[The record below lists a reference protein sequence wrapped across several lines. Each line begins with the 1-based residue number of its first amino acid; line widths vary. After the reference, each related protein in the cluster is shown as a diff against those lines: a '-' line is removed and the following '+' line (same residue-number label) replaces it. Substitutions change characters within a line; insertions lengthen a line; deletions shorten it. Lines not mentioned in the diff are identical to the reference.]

1 MATRSAIG
9 IKHGD
14 RIKAIYCH
22 WDGYVEHVGFCLHTY
37 YQDSIKVNKLISM
50 GDVSGIGAEIGEKH
64 KFGNRAEYLPDGCA
78 TECTFYTRDREE
90 DAPFKSFGSDIVET
104 AEEAFVNH
112 YEHSGSKYFYLYD
125 HGVWYVAGRKG
136 EFNPLHEALNKA
148 VA

>member
-1 MATRSAIG
+1 MSTRSAIG

-22 WDGYVEHVGFCLHTY
+22 YDGYVGHVGLCIDTY

-50 GDVSGIGAEIGEKH
+50 GDMSGIGADIGEKH
-64 KFGNRAEYLPDGCA
+64 AFGNRAEYLNDGCA

-90 DAPFKSFGSDIVET
+90 DAPFLSLGSEKDFID
-104 AEEAFVNH
+104 N
-112 YEHSGSKYFYLYD
+112 YEGCGCEYFYLYD
-125 HGVWYVAGRKG
+125 HGVWYVKDHRK
-136 EFNPLHEALNKA
+136 EFVPLHEALAKI

>member
-22 WDGYVEHVGFCLHTY
+22 WDGYIEHVGLCLHTY
-37 YQDSIKVNKLISM
+37 YQDSIKANKLISM

-78 TECTFYTRDREE
+78 TECTFYTRDRGE
-90 DAPFKSFGSDIVET
+90 DAAFKSFATEAEFVE
-104 AEEAFVNH
+104 H
-112 YEHSGSKYFYLYD
+112 YEHCGAEFFYLYD
-125 HGVWYVAGRKG
+125 HGVWYVSARGR
-136 EFNPLHEALNKA
+136 EFNPLHELLNQETA
-148 VA
+148 